1 MAQVIPLPTR
11 PLPLDPRPQAAV
23 RNPVRA
29 REWSIVGGLVWIIA
43 ALGGLFIARFQEA
56 GASQGWR
63 VAFERPE
70 LGALDIWWFTVV
82 LAGGVFLAVGLFG
95 ALRSQAPRTDAFGAG
110 LTGAVLSTVGGL
122 ILFLRLLAVLG

>member
-1 MAQVIPLPTR
+1 MAQVIPLPQR
-11 PLPLDPRPQAAV
+11 PLPLDPQPRATV
-23 RNPVRA
+23 RNPARA
-29 REWSIVGGLVWIIA
+29 REWSLVGGLVWIIA
-43 ALGGLFIARFQEA
+43 ALGGLVIARLQET
-56 GASQGWR
+56 GAEAGWR

-82 LAGGVFLAVGLFG
+82 VAGAVFLAVALYG

-110 LTGAVLSTVGGL
+110 LTGAVLSTVGGV